1 MSNARHLAANIR
13 ATGDKV
19 QFNQDAKVDSHN
31 AHDLGAGG
39 AMWKDLY
46 LGGKLGVGVSSPQDK
61 MVMTAGSSGGIL
73 QSNVETGNVA
83 SGVQLGGVGFKGY
96 SSGNTIA
103 AADAKVIG
111 VSDGAHSGSSAPAR
125 LEMYTKPSTVGPGS
139 GATRRYQLTSYGDHY
154 YMINERGWTI
164 TAYDLTGGTYE
175 FQCRKR
181 FSSGTSA
188 NTYDVLRFKRHYW
201 GSGSVRF
208 DVRQTYYITTE
219 DNTFWLQGHG
229 RNDASYNP
237 SYSLGHT
244 GNQNGSSGRLS
255 LDSSGGTSSPG
266 NAIANYVD
274 VQISVPAYTHF
285 YVTAYVAHSVYY
297 TDPSSMTDANSFAL
311 H

>member
-46 LGGKLGVGVSSPQDK
+46 LGGKLGVGVASPQDK
-61 MVMTAGSSGGIL
+61 MVMTSGSSGGIL
-73 QSNVETGNVA
+73 QSNVESGNVA

-111 VSDGAHSGSSAPAR
+111 MSDGAHSSSSAPAR
-125 LEMYTKPSTVGPGS
+125 LEMYTKPTTVGPGS
-139 GATRRYQLTSYGDHY
+139 GASLRYRITSYGEHVY
-154 YMINERGWTI
+154 YRNSRGWNVA
-164 TAYDLTGGTYE
+164 AYDLGGANEYI
-175 FQCRKR
+175 CKKR
-181 FSSGTSA
+181 FSTGSSA
-188 NTYDVLRFKRHYW
+188 STQDVLRFKRHYW

-208 DVRQTYYITTE
+208 DVRQTYYVSTE

-229 RNDASYNP
+229 RSGSSYSP

-244 GNQNGSSGRLS
+244 ANNNSSSSRLA
-255 LDSSGGTSSPG
+255 LDSSGGSSSPG
-266 NAIANYVD
+266 NDTANYVD
-274 VQISVPAYTHF
+274 VTIYLPAYTQF
-285 YVTAYVAHSVYY
+285 YVTAYVAHSVFYQ
-297 TDPSSMTDANSFAL
+297 DPTSMPDANSFAL
-311 H
+311 F

>member
-46 LGGKLGVGVSSPQDK
+46 LGGKLGVGVASPQDK
-61 MVMTAGSSGGIL
+61 MVMTSGSSGGIL
-73 QSNVETGNVA
+73 QSNVESGNVS

-111 VSDGAHSGSSAPAR
+111 VSDGAHTSTSAPAR
-125 LEMYTKPSTVGPGS
+125 LEMYTKDSSIGPGS
-139 GATRRYQLTSYGDHY
+139 AASLRYRISSEGEHVY
-154 YMINERGWTI
+154 YRNADGWTVHV
-164 TAYDLTGGTYE
+164 YDIGGASEYVCKKKFSTGSSAGT
-175 FQCRKR
+175 F
-181 FSSGTSA
+181 
-188 NTYDVLRFKRHYW
+188 DVLRFKRHYW

-208 DVRQTYYITTE
+208 DVRQTYYSATE
-219 DNTFWLQGHG
+219 DNTFWLSGHG
-229 RNDASYNP
+229 RADTGYSPNYALQHSANYN
-237 SYSLGHT
+237 S
-244 GNQNGSSGRLS
+244 SSGRLS
-255 LDSSGGTSSPG
+255 LDSSGGSSSPG
-266 NAIANYVD
+266 DSVANYVD
-274 VQISVPAYTHF
+274 VTIYVPAYTQF
-285 YVTAYVAHSVYY
+285 YVTAYVAHSTFY
-297 TDPSSMTDANSFAL
+297 TSVSNMSDGNSFAL

>member
-125 LEMYTKPSTVGPGS
+125 LEMYTKHAGIGPGS
-139 GATRRYQLTSYGDHY
+139 GASIRYRITSDGDHY
-154 YMINERGWTI
+154 YYRNVNGWTVHG
-164 TAYDLTGGTYE
+164 YDLNGASEYI
-175 FQCRKR
+175 CKKR
-181 FSSGTSA
+181 FTTGSSASTQ
-188 NTYDVLRFKRHYW
+188 DVLRFKRHYW
-201 GSGSVRF
+201 GTGSVRF
-208 DVRQTYYITTE
+208 DVRQIYYSSIE
-219 DNTFWLQGHG
+219 DNTFWLTGHG
-229 RNDASYNP
+229 RADTGYSPNYALQHSANYN
-237 SYSLGHT
+237 S
-244 GNQNGSSGRLS
+244 SSGRLG
-255 LDSSGGTSSPG
+255 LDSSGGSSSPG
-266 NAIANYVD
+266 NSVANYVD
-274 VQISVPAYTHF
+274 VTIYLPAYTQF
-285 YVTAYVAHSVYY
+285 YVTAYVAHSTFYN
-297 TDPSSMTDANSFAL
+297 TINTMPDGNSFAL